1 MVNLLAFSLQKRLI
15 SLNPPGQVPLRI
27 WAKFLTLPKSGFLVR
42 ATFPGE
48 IGKSF
53 FLYKKNPILNFLVAP
68 KCLKVMQ
75 KLSKK
80 CPNMQKNAF
89 LGIKGSI
96 RFYANKT
103 PFRP

>member
-48 IGKSF
+48 SSHFFVLKKSD
-53 FLYKKNPILNFLVAP
+53 LDLSNFAEMP
-68 KCLKVMQ
+68 ETDAETF
-75 KLSKK
+75 KK
-80 CPNMQKNAF
+80 CPNRQKNAF

-96 RFYANKT
+96 RF
-103 PFRP
+103 